1 MPVKEAKE
9 EERRKSRGIDRSGK
23 EVGDKEEEKVE
34 GKEKTEEVQDGR
46 TESEFASRA
55 QTRRKVK

>member
-23 EVGDKEEEKVE
+23 GRGERRRERE
-34 GKEKTEEVQDGR
+34 DGR
-46 TESEFASRA
+46 GARWSNRKRIRVESSNSTKSEVR
-55 QTRRKVK
+55 